1 MHFYLHNKKHKFGNF
16 YISSFERWTNMRYLL
31 LLIIIIPAMDIGFL
45 LFSGKT
51 IGVWPTLIFIILTGI
66 IGAYLAK
73 REGLQTIRR
82 AQEQLRYGQIPS
94 EAVLDGICILIGGTL
109 LLTPGFIT
117 DIFGFLMLFQPT
129 RKLFKFFMKKSFRKW
144 IDRGNI
150 KIIK

>member
-1 MHFYLHNKKHKFGNF
+1 
-16 YISSFERWTNMRYLL
+16 MRYLL
-31 LLIIIIPAMDIGFL
+31 LLIIIIPAMDIGLL

-51 IGVWPTLIFIILTGI
+51 IGVWPTLIFIILTGV

-82 AQEQLRYGQIPS
+82 AQEQLRIGQIPG

-117 DIFGFLMLFQPT
+117 DLVGFLMLFPPT
-129 RKLFKFFMKKSFRKW
+129 RKLFKFFMKNSFRKW
-144 IDRGNI
+144 IDKGKI

>member
-1 MHFYLHNKKHKFGNF
+1 
-16 YISSFERWTNMRYLL
+16 MRYLL
-31 LLIIIIPAMDIGFL
+31 LLIIIIPTMDIGLL

-51 IGVWPTLIFIILTGI
+51 IGVWPTLIFIILTGV

-82 AQEQLRYGQIPS
+82 AQEQLRYGQIPG
-94 EAVLDGICILIGGTL
+94 EAVLDGICILIGGTF

-117 DIFGFLMLFQPT
+117 DLVGFLMLFPPT
-129 RKLFKFFMKKSFRKW
+129 RKLFKFFMKNSFRKW
-144 IDRGNI
+144 IDKGKI

>member
-1 MHFYLHNKKHKFGNF
+1 
-16 YISSFERWTNMRYLL
+16 
-31 LLIIIIPAMDIGFL
+31 MDIGLL

-51 IGVWPTLIFIILTGI
+51 IGVWPTLIFIILTGV

-82 AQEQLRYGQIPS
+82 AQEQLRYGQIPG
-94 EAVLDGICILIGGTL
+94 EAVLDGICILIGGTF

-117 DIFGFLMLFQPT
+117 DLVGFLMLFPPT
-129 RKLFKFFMKKSFRKW
+129 RKLFKFFMKNSFRKW
-144 IDRGNI
+144 IDKGKI